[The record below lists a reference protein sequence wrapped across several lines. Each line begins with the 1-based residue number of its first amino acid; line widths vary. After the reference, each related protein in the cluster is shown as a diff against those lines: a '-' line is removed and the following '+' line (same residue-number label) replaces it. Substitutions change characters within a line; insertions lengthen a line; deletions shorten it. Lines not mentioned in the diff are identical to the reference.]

1 MSQGG
6 TAQFTIVVSN
16 ATGGGPALNVQVIDT
31 LPAGLIVPG
40 TVSTKGWKENP
51 DNPNCTISAFTDGE
65 LRLLTCSLAQL
76 NPGANLTVIVQATVP
91 NNFLLQPPAAAGTPI
106 EIEGDLV
113 DDPAVA
119 GKDWATVGINCTSTP
134 KVGCALDL
142 PTGQTDDSFGNGTK
156 EDSPVPSVVDGSIPN
171 NKSDL
176 LRFYVGTE
184 RFVSTDYLYLA
195 WERVQEP
202 NGTTNMDFELNQSS
216 TLSSNGKTPVRT
228 AGDVLIKY
236 DLSQGGVNPVLGFH
250 KWVTSGACEAQGAKA
265 PCWGPVQPIT
275 VDVAAAINT
284 VTVSDPINPDAPR
297 TLSVRTFGEA
307 RINLQAAGIFVEGQ
321 CVNFGQAY
329 LKSRSS
335 DSFTA
340 AVKDF
345 IAPIGITVSNCAPR
359 NLDNRA
365 WARASNFAPTGG
377 NLNDWFSDTG
387 QIHVADAAGALS
399 PFGGSPLNR
408 QLSWVSET
416 AEAARRGLT
425 YGAPRHMGPPWPP
438 STAAEP
444 LGGRGQVPSL
454 VPRPMLRA

>member
-1 MSQGG
+1 
-6 TAQFTIVVSN
+6 
-16 ATGGGPALNVQVIDT
+16 VIDT

-40 TVSTKGWKENP
+40 TVSTKGWKEIP

-76 NPGANLTVIVQATVP
+76 NSGANLTVIVQATVP
-91 NNFLLQPPAAAGTPI
+91 NNFLLQPPAGTGTPI
-106 EIEGDLV
+106 EIDGDLI
-113 DDPAVA
+113 DDPAA
-119 GKDWATVGINCTSTP
+119 GKDWETAGLVNCTSTP

-156 EDSPVPSVVDGSIPN
+156 EDTPVPSVVDGSIPN

-184 RFVSTDYLYLA
+184 RFVTTDFLYLA

-284 VTVSDPINPDAPR
+284 VIVTDPISPSAPR
-297 TLSVRTFGEA
+297 QLSLRTFGEA

-345 IAPIGITVSNCAPR
+345 IAPIGIRVSNCAPKT
-359 NLDNRA
+359 LDNRA

-377 NLNDWFSDTG
+377 SLNDWFSDTG
-387 QIHVADAAGALS
+387 QIRVADAAGALS

-408 QLSWVSET
+408 QLSWVGET

-425 YGAPRHMGPPWPP
+425 YGAPQRLGEPWPP
-438 STAAEP
+438 STAFEKPA
-444 LGGRGQVPSL
+444 GRGQVPTL
-454 VPRPMLRA
+454 VPRPTLRA